1 MQSGLGRDGVSLN
14 SASNHDSAL
23 EGVLPFP
30 EVGVSSWGVA
40 WTKSKCEKAL
50 VEYLQSKSVAHF
62 LPLVSKRR
70 SYGSR
75 IRRSWLPLFP
85 GYVFFDTSAI
95 DRSGVFASRRVAD
108 VLYPDDEPQLRAD
121 LQNLSIAL
129 QQDDSLREARYG
141 EIGTIVSIKGGA
153 LKGLSGELVRYGSQS
168 RLIVRIHFL
177 GKAAELEID
186 EGFIDA

>member
-1 MQSGLGRDGVSLN
+1 MSLRDGLPN
-14 SASNHDSAL
+14 SAENIGAVQSACA
-23 EGVLPFP
+23 FP
-30 EVGVSSWGVA
+30 DLSSATWGVA

-50 VEYLQSKSVAHF
+50 SEFLEARSVAHF
-62 LPLVSKRR
+62 LPLVSKRK
-70 SYGSR
+70 SYGNR

-95 DRSGVFASRRVAD
+95 DRLSIFASRRVAN
-108 VLYPDDEPQLRAD
+108 VLYPDDEAQLRSD

-129 QQDDSLREARYG
+129 RKDDSLREAQYG
-141 EIGTIVSIKGGA
+141 VIGSVVSIKGGS

-168 RLIVRIHFL
+168 RLIVRIQFL

-186 EGFIDA
+186 EAFIVP